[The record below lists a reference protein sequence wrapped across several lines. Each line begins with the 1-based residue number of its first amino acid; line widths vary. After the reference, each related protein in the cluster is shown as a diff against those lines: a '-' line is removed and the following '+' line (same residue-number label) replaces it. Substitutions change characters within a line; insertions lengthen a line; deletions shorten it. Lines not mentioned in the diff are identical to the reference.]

1 MDLLGAQSFP
11 GDIIPEIHFYSE
23 YLPKADE
30 LGFTRQQRY
39 LHFLWDILD
48 RLPIAV
54 VVDFS
59 FLFRR
64 MIAERLF
71 KRCGK
76 NFLADEGVRFNFGQ
90 NVEVADDVFMNRHV
104 FLDSRGGIAI
114 GDAVGTGENADI
126 FTHVHSE
133 SELKDGAFQKTT
145 RTAKDGRVETDRM
158 LQQGG

>member
-1 MDLLGAQSFP
+1 M
-11 GDIIPEIHFYSE
+11 
-23 YLPKADE
+23 
-30 LGFTRQQRY
+30 
-39 LHFLWDILD
+39 
-48 RLPIAV
+48 
-54 VVDFS
+54 VDFS

-90 NVEVADDVFMNRHV
+90 NIEVADDVFMNRNV
-104 FLDSRGGIAI
+104 FLDSKGGIAI
-114 GDAVGTGENADI
+114 GDAVGIGENADI
-126 FTHVHSE
+126 FTHAHSE
-133 SELKDGAFQKTT
+133 SDLKDGEFQKTT